1 MQASKGVVFAAFEL
15 KVDALMALAI
25 NYTDLLPLV
34 KASVN
39 ASAPF
44 ISVIAFRYNN
54 FLKTRSQKASGMAI
68 TSAV

>member
-1 MQASKGVVFAAFEL
+1 MQASKSVVFAAFEL

-34 KASVN
+34 NAPVN

-44 ISVIAFRYNN
+44 IAP
-54 FLKTRSQKASGMAI
+54 LHSG
-68 TSAV
+68 TTTC